1 MSLLVQREKGVS
13 LNHRGRLDIM
23 ANILNTAS
31 NGAKKTQLMYRCNL
45 SFKQMEIYLSM
56 LTAKKL
62 LSRHVYNGTK
72 DVIVYETTDRG
83 LSFLQVYRTLNAL
96 LST

>member
-1 MSLLVQREKGVS
+1 
-13 LNHRGRLDIM
+13 M

-62 LSRHVYNGTK
+62 LARHVYNGTR
-72 DVIVYETTDRG
+72 DVIVFETTDRG
-83 LSFLQVYRTLNAL
+83 QSFLQVYRTLNAL